1 MRLPRRPMQAMA
13 LTLIHI
19 MLTLSLRLLLRIRPP
34 AANIIRV
41 LLQHLLIHLIQ
52 QTKTKLDIID
62 QLLAPA
68 PAKVLANNH
77 PQHLHLLRMRRHRI
91 RRHDPAALAQ
101 LMRNREL
108 IVPLLQLGIKT
119 ERHEREA
126 TALAIAHDQESHTLE
141 SCGEGVSDAGEV
153 EHDGAVSVLAK
164 TDELVVL
171 ADNLGGALGE
181 VEGEG
186 GLVGAEVV
194 DVEDEF
200 LGEELGVAPDDPADA
215 GVDEAVLVARDV
227 DADDV
232 GKAEIPFEFGDDE
245 GGDEASGRGVDV
257 DGGVEAALVEEVVDG
272 FCVFVLA
279 GVGGA

>member
-1 MRLPRRPMQAMA
+1 MRLPRRPLQAMVLA
-13 LTLIHI
+13 LIHI
-19 MLTLSLRLLLRIRPP
+19 MLSLPLRFLLNIRPL
-34 AANIIRV
+34 AANIFGV

-62 QLLAPA
+62 QLLTPA
-68 PAKVLANNH
+68 PAKVLANHH

-101 LMRNREL
+101 LMRNRKL
-108 IVPLLQLGIKT
+108 IIPLLELGIKT
-119 ERHEREA
+119 ERHERQ
-126 TALAIAHDQESHTLE
+126 TTTLAIAHDQETHVLE
-141 SCGEGVSDAGEV
+141 GCSERVGDAGEV
-153 EHDGAVSVLAK
+153 EHDSAVSVLAEA
-164 TDELVVL
+164 DELVVL
-171 ADNLGGALGE
+171 ADDLGGALGE

-194 DVEDEF
+194 DVEDEL
-200 LGEELGVAPDDPADA
+200 LGEELGVAPDDPADS
-215 GVDEAVLVARDV
+215 GVDETVLVAGDV

-232 GKAEIPFEFGDDE
+232 GEAEVPFEFGDDE
-245 GGDEASGRGVDV
+245 GGDKTSGCGVDV

>member
-1 MRLPRRPMQAMA
+1 MRLPRRPLQAMG

-19 MLTLSLRLLLRIRPP
+19 MLILSLRLLLRIRPP

-41 LLQHLLIHLIQ
+41 FLQHLLIHLIQ

-119 ERHEREA
+119 ERDERQTA
-126 TALAIAHDQESHTLE
+126 ALAIAHDQESHTLE
-141 SCGEGVSDAGEV
+141 GCGEGVSDAGEV
-153 EHDGAVSVLAK
+153 KHDGAVSVLAEA
-164 TDELVVL
+164 DELVVL
-171 ADNLGGALGE
+171 ADNLGGALRE

-200 LGEELGVAPDDPADA
+200 LGEELGVTPDDPADA
-215 GVDEAVLVARDV
+215 RVDESVLVARDV

-232 GKAEIPFEFGDDE
+232 GKAEIPFQFGDDE
-245 GGDEASGRGVDV
+245 GRDETAGRGVDV
-257 DGGVEAALVEEVVDG
+257 DGGVKAALVEEVVDG
-272 FCVFVLA
+272 LCVFVLA